1 MTNFLVGLGYNETIH
16 YSFHNPEDLNAL
28 RIPEED
34 PLRKQIRIR
43 NPLSE
48 DQSVLRSTLLSSLIH
63 TLRYNIKRSLSDIRI
78 FEMGRVFE
86 PRESGL
92 PNEKNRLSGIIAG
105 KERPLLWDAP
115 PRDLDFFDLK
125 GDLCA
130 LFEKLG
136 LGNVQFSSQTHLS
149 FLHPGK
155 SACMDYG
162 DARLGVMGEIHPS
175 VLQQYDLSVRAQCFE
190 IDLDLCLRCAKEG
203 ADYVPISRFPSVE
216 RDIALILSEEI
227 PAQAVADEI
236 RGTSPD
242 LIREIRFFDL
252 YRGQPIPSGKKS
264 LAFSIRFQAADRT
277 LTDTEINEIR
287 DGIVG
292 VLNKKFQAT
301 LRE

>member
-1 MTNFLVGLGYNETIH
+1 
-16 YSFHNPEDLNAL
+16 
-28 RIPEED
+28 
-34 PLRKQIRIR
+34 
-43 NPLSE
+43 
-48 DQSVLRSTLLSSLIH
+48 
-63 TLRYNIKRSLSDIRI
+63 
-78 FEMGRVFE
+78 
-86 PRESGL
+86 
-92 PNEKNRLSGIIAG
+92 
-105 KERPLLWDAP
+105 
-115 PRDLDFFDLK
+115 
-125 GDLCA
+125 
-130 LFEKLG
+130 
-136 LGNVQFSSQTHLS
+136 
-149 FLHPGK
+149 
-155 SACMDYG
+155 MDYG

-175 VLQQYDLSVRAQCFE
+175 VLQQYDLSVRALCFE
-190 IDLDLCLRCAKEG
+190 IDLDLCLNCAKEG
-203 ADYVPISRFPSVE
+203 VNYVPISRFPSVE

-227 PAQAVADEI
+227 PAQEVADEI

>member
-1 MTNFLVGLGYNETIH
+1 
-16 YSFHNPEDLNAL
+16 
-28 RIPEED
+28 
-34 PLRKQIRIR
+34 
-43 NPLSE
+43 
-48 DQSVLRSTLLSSLIH
+48 
-63 TLRYNIKRSLSDIRI
+63 
-78 FEMGRVFE
+78 MGRVFE

-136 LGNVQFSSQTHLS
+136 LDNVQFSSQTHLS

-190 IDLDLCLRCAKEG
+190 IDLDLCLSCAKEG

-252 YRGQPIPSGKKS
+252 YRGQPIPSEKKS
-264 LAFSIRFQAADRT
+264 LALSIRFQAADRT
-277 LTDTEINEIR
+277 LTDAEINEIR